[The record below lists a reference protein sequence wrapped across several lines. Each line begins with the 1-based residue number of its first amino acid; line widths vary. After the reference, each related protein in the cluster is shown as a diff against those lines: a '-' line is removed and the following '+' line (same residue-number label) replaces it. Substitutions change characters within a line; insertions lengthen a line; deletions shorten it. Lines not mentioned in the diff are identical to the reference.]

1 MCKLFSL
8 RWVCFMQKWLWEMF
22 ILLRT
27 HNAHAHNKIK
37 KAENVLLWHIIRH
50 AYMGIEEKKT
60 TDSFGFL
67 PDCLT
72 RPTDPKQMKIKTF
85 PTLRHR
91 ALKPAKQT
99 KLTYSLIAF
108 NEDNVSRRF
117 RWDGTRLI
125 ALIGEQPQK
134 WSWWILIQEL
144 WILNR
149 SPPSVPFPH
158 RLPYP
163 FVQLLGILLQ
173 LKCHIQ
179 HEFHVRW
186 RWLCGLVKF
195 FSAGRTTAKSII
207 IKLHKI
213 IYLDNL
219 VSLHVTASW

>member
-1 MCKLFSL
+1 MSLFHAKMA
-8 RWVCFMQKWLWEMF
+8 VGNVH
-22 ILLRT
+22 IIT
-27 HNAHAHNKIK
+27 HSYAHAHNKIK
-37 KAENVLLWHIIRH
+37 KAENVLLWLALTYNQTRVHGYRR
-50 AYMGIEEKKT
+50 KKN

-195 FSAGRTTAKSII
+195 FSAGRTTAKAII